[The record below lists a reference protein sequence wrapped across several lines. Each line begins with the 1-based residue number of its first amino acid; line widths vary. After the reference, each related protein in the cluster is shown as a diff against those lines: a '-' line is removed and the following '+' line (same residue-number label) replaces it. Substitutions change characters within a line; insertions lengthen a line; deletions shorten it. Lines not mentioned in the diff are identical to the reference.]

1 MSSITLSNVEQPSGG
16 VGDIAALLLP
26 DLRQHYGRRA
36 ARLRRLAE
44 DHEHGAYLG
53 FAAQVAEAQQALLDS
68 LPLRAESVQPL
79 LANIGHGAPLDV
91 HRLQRSGYWQM
102 ALEHLLGQLGANAN
116 GALGEVIEGL
126 LAMPAGQREVCAEHL
141 LQGRYAEVD
150 SGQAVLLWAALMVYF
165 TQIAAALPV
174 SAQAAVGEQRQLC
187 PVCSS
192 APVASVILSGKQ
204 AGLRYLHCGLC
215 ESRWHMVRVKCSNC
229 EATGKLDYWSLDQQ
243 DSAVKAESC
252 GDCDSYLKVMY
263 SEHDPAVDPVAD
275 DLASLALDAELEQQG
290 FARSSLNPFVFPV

>member
-1 MSSITLSNVEQPSGG
+1 MSSITLSAVEQPSGG

-36 ARLRRLAE
+36 VRLRRLAE
-44 DHEHGAYLG
+44 AHEHGAYLG

-79 LANIGHGAPLDV
+79 LANFGHGAPLDV
-91 HRLQRSGYWQM
+91 YRLKRSGYWQM
-102 ALEHLLGQLGANAN
+102 ALEYLLGQLDAQPD
-116 GALGEVIEGL
+116 GALDEVIQGL
-126 LAMPAGQREVCAEHL
+126 LAMGPEQREVCAEHL
-141 LQGRYAEVD
+141 LQGRYGQVE

-165 TQIAAALPV
+165 TQIAAALPL

-229 EATGKLDYWSLDQQ
+229 EATGKLDYWSLDQH

-290 FARSSLNPFVFPV
+290 FARSSLNPFVFPG